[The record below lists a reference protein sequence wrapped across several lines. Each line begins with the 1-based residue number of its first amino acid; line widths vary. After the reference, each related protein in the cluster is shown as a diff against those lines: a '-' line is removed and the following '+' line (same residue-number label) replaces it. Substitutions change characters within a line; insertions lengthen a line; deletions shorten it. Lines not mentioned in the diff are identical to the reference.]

1 MNKLNVTEGEWIIY
15 QDEMTNLYVVN
26 TPEDEEG
33 FSIGVVEGVYD
44 KNDAILISQSKKL
57 YEQLETTNNELAF
70 VINAYN
76 KLVKD
81 PCDFFD
87 AETCHLNQT
96 LLAQCRGEQPTCK
109 N

>member
-1 MNKLNVTEGEWIIY
+1 MSKLNVTEGEWYYILDNY
-15 QDEMTNLYVVN
+15 LGFYVSSDDGSLLASEVYN
-26 TPEDEEG
+26 EE
-33 FSIGVVEGVYD
+33 
-44 KNDAILISQSKKL
+44 DAILMSKSKKL
-57 YEQLETTNNELAF
+57 YEQLETTNKELAF

-87 AETCHLNQT
+87 AETCHLNQI
-96 LLAQCRGEQPTCK
+96 LLAQCRGESLTCK